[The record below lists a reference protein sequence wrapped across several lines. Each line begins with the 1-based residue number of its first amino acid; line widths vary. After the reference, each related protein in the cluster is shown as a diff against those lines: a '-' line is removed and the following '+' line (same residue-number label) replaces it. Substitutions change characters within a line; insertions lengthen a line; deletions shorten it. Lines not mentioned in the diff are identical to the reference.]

1 MLTIRVPNELEK
13 KIRARAKVNDR
24 TISEQI
30 REYLLI
36 VTIAE
41 ENEDL
46 PFSFI
51 KDTLAAKKEIENG
64 IYSKYTF
71 GVIR

>member
-1 MLTIRVPNELEK
+1 MLTVRISEELEK
-13 KIRARAKVNDR
+13 KIRAKAKVNDR
-24 TISEQI
+24 TISEQL

-36 VTIAE
+36 ATVAD

-64 IYSKYTF
+64 ISRR
-71 GVIR
+71 IS